1 MSKRKDREFL
11 LDILDA
17 VTRIRSCTERMLF
30 EDFVKDSKTQDAVVR
45 NLEIVGKPSR
55 ISPYRAEMPIRK
67 TLEKHR
73 RHERQNH
80 PPLLRTQP

>member
-17 VTRIRSCTERMLF
+17 VTRIRSCMERMLF

-45 NLEIVGKPSR
+45 NLEIVGEAVKHLSVSCRDANPENPGKA
-55 ISPYRAEMPIRK
+55 SPA
-67 TLEKHR
+67 
-73 RHERQNH
+73 
-80 PPLLRTQP
+80 